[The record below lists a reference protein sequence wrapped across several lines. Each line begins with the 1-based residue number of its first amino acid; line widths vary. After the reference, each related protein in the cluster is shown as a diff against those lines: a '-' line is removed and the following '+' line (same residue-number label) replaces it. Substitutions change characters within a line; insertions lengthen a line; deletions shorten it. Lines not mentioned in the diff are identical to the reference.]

1 MSFNLKIA
9 DQINYNGDGL
19 VSAIAQQHNTDELLM
34 LAWMNKE
41 SLIKTLETNNIYYW
55 SRSRNKLWRKGETS
69 GNCQSLVEF
78 RFDCDKDCILLLVNQ
93 IGPACHTGRQNCF
106 YHAVRNNKLVIN

>member
-1 MSFNLKIA
+1 MSFNSKIV
-9 DQINYNGDGL
+9 DQIKFNGDGL
-19 VSAIAQQHNTDELLM
+19 VSAIAQQNDTGEVLM

-69 GNCQSLVEF
+69 GNFQSLVEF

-93 IGPACHTGRQNCF
+93 NGPACHTGRQTCF
-106 YHAVRNNKLVIN
+106 YYTVRDNKLIIN

>member
-19 VSAIAQQHNTDELLM
+19 VSVIAQQHDTGEVLM

-55 SRSRNKLWRKGETS
+55 SRSRNKL
-69 GNCQSLVEF
+69 
-78 RFDCDKDCILLLVNQ
+78 
-93 IGPACHTGRQNCF
+93 
-106 YHAVRNNKLVIN
+106 

>member
-19 VSAIAQQHNTDELLM
+19 VSVIAQQHDTGEVLM

-41 SLIKTLETNNIYYW
+41 SLIKTLETN
-55 SRSRNKLWRKGETS
+55 L
-69 GNCQSLVEF
+69 SL
-78 RFDCDKDCILLLVNQ
+78 IH
-93 IGPACHTGRQNCF
+93 I
-106 YHAVRNNKLVIN
+106 

>member
-9 DQINYNGDGL
+9 DQINYNSDGL
-19 VSAIAQQHNTDELLM
+19 VSAIAQKHDTGEVLM

-41 SLIKTLETNNIYYW
+41 SLIKTLETNNIYYL
-55 SRSRNKLWRKGETS
+55 SRSRNKLWIKCETS
-69 GNCQSLVEF
+69 RNFQSLVEF

-106 YHAVRNNKLVIN
+106 YHAVHNNKLVIK

>member
-1 MSFNLKIA
+1 MELFFN
-9 DQINYNGDGL
+9 
-19 VSAIAQQHNTDELLM
+19 AISGVRCNRPFGPPL
-34 LAWMNKE
+34 NKE

-69 GNCQSLVEF
+69 GNFQSLVEF

>member
-9 DQINYNGDGL
+9 DQINYNVDGL
-19 VSAIAQQHNTDELLM
+19 VSAIAQQHDTGEVLM
-34 LAWMNKE
+34 LAWMNKV

-69 GNCQSLVEF
+69 RNFQSLVEF

-93 IGPACHTGRQNCF
+93 IGPACHTGRRNCF
-106 YHAVRNNKLVIN
+106 YHAVHNNKLVIK

>member
-9 DQINYNGDGL
+9 DQINYNVDGL
-19 VSAIAQQHNTDELLM
+19 VAQQHDTGEVLM

-55 SRSRNKLWRKGETS
+55 SRSRNKKR
-69 GNCQSLVEF
+69 
-78 RFDCDKDCILLLVNQ
+78 
-93 IGPACHTGRQNCF
+93 
-106 YHAVRNNKLVIN
+106 

>member
-9 DQINYNGDGL
+9 DQINYNIDGL

-41 SLIKTLETNNIYYW
+41 SLIKTSASIT
-55 SRSRNKLWRKGETS
+55 SR
-69 GNCQSLVEF
+69 
-78 RFDCDKDCILLLVNQ
+78 
-93 IGPACHTGRQNCF
+93 
-106 YHAVRNNKLVIN
+106 

>member
-1 MSFNLKIA
+1 MSFNSKIV
-9 DQINYNGDGL
+9 DQIKYNSNGL
-19 VSAIAQQHNTDELLM
+19 VSAIAQQHDTGEVLM

-69 GNCQSLVEF
+69 GNFQSLVEI

-106 YHAVRNNKLVIN
+106 YYTVRDKKLIIN

>member
-1 MSFNLKIA
+1 MSFNSKIV
-9 DQINYNGDGL
+9 DQIKFNGDGL
-19 VSAIAQQHNTDELLM
+19 VSAIAQQHDTGEVLM

-69 GNCQSLVEF
+69 GNFQSLVEI

-106 YHAVRNNKLVIN
+106 YYAVHDNKLIIN

>member
-19 VSAIAQQHNTDELLM
+19 VSAIAQQHDTGEVLM

-55 SRSRNKLWRKGETS
+55 PRSRNKLWRKGETS
-69 GNCQSLVEF
+69 GISKV
-78 RFDCDKDCILLLVNQ
+78 
-93 IGPACHTGRQNCF
+93 
-106 YHAVRNNKLVIN
+106 

>member
-1 MSFNLKIA
+1 
-9 DQINYNGDGL
+9 
-19 VSAIAQQHNTDELLM
+19 
-34 LAWMNKE
+34 MNKE
-41 SLIKTLETNNIYYW
+41 SLIKTLETNYIYYW

-69 GNCQSLVEF
+69 GNFQSLVEF

-93 IGPACHTGRQNCF
+93 IGPACHTGRRNCF

>member
-1 MSFNLKIA
+1 MSFNSKIV
-9 DQINYNGDGL
+9 DQIKFNGDGL
-19 VSAIAQQHNTDELLM
+19 VSAIAQQHDTGEVLM

-69 GNCQSLVEF
+69 GNFQSLVEI

-93 IGPACHTGRQNCF
+93 IGSACHTGRQNCF
-106 YHAVRNNKLVIN
+106 YYVVRDNKLIIN

>member
-9 DQINYNGDGL
+9 DQINYNVDGL
-19 VSAIAQQHNTDELLM
+19 VCAIAQQHDTGEVLM

-55 SRSRNKLWRKGETS
+55 SRSRNKLWRKG
-69 GNCQSLVEF
+69 
-78 RFDCDKDCILLLVNQ
+78 
-93 IGPACHTGRQNCF
+93 
-106 YHAVRNNKLVIN
+106 

>member
-9 DQINYNGDGL
+9 DQINYNVDGL
-19 VSAIAQQHNTDELLM
+19 VSAIAQQHDTGEVLM

-69 GNCQSLVEF
+69 GNFQSLVEF

-106 YHAVRNNKLVIN
+106 YYAVRNNKLVIN

>member
-9 DQINYNGDGL
+9 DQINYNVDGL
-19 VSAIAQQHNTDELLM
+19 VSAIDQQHDTGEVLM

-69 GNCQSLVEF
+69 KNFQSLVEF

-93 IGPACHTGRQNCF
+93 IGPACHTGKQNCF
-106 YHAVRNNKLVIN
+106 YNAVNNNKLVIK

>member
-1 MSFNLKIA
+1 MSFNSKIV
-9 DQINYNGDGL
+9 DQIKFNGDGL
-19 VSAIAQQHNTDELLM
+19 VSAIAQQHDTGEVLM
-34 LAWMNKE
+34 LAWMNKV

-69 GNCQSLVEF
+69 GNFQSLVEI

-93 IGPACHTGRQNCF
+93 IGPTCYTGRQNCF
-106 YHAVRNNKLVIN
+106 YYTVRDNKLIIN

>member
-1 MSFNLKIA
+1 
-9 DQINYNGDGL
+9 
-19 VSAIAQQHNTDELLM
+19 M

-69 GNCQSLVEF
+69 GNFQSLVEF
-78 RFDCDKDCILLLVNQ
+78 RFDCDKDCIFFLL
-93 IGPACHTGRQNCF
+93 I
-106 YHAVRNNKLVIN
+106 KLVELVILVDEIVFIMLYVTTS

>member
-19 VSAIAQQHNTDELLM
+19 VSAIAQQHDTGEVLM

-41 SLIKTLETNNIYYW
+41 SLIKTLETNYIYYF
-55 SRSRNKLWRKGETS
+55 EP
-69 GNCQSLVEF
+69 F
-78 RFDCDKDCILLLVNQ
+78 ILLV
-93 IGPACHTGRQNCF
+93 
-106 YHAVRNNKLVIN
+106 

>member
-1 MSFNLKIA
+1 MSFNSKIV
-9 DQINYNGDGL
+9 DQIKFNGDGL
-19 VSAIAQQHNTDELLM
+19 VSAIAQQHDTGEVLM

-55 SRSRNKLWRKGETS
+55 SRSRSKLWRKGETS
-69 GNCQSLVEF
+69 GNFQRLVEF

-106 YHAVRNNKLVIN
+106 YYAVRDNKLIIN